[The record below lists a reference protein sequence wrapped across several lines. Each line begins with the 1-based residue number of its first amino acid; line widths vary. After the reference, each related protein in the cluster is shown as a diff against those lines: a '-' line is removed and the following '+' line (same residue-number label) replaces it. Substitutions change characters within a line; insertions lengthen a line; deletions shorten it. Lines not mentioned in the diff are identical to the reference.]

1 MYLTSKLGYNLIS
14 VANPET
20 FVENTPTQTII
31 RQILGAI
38 SQFEKS
44 QIVEKLKGARER
56 KSNLN
61 KSRGY
66 VSRNGKGKVEG
77 RKFLTE
83 KHPELFE
90 LVVSYRKQIDRKTKK
105 PLSYMSIS
113 KLLNDNHNISIS
125 YNTVNRILDDVVRIK
140 REERNRKRR
149 KLVA

>member
-1 MYLTSKLGYNLIS
+1 M
-14 VANPET
+14 
-20 FVENTPTQTII
+20 PTQTII

-44 QIVEKLKGARER
+44 QIVEKLRGARER
-56 KSNLN
+56 KSKLN

-105 PLSYMSIS
+105 PLSYMNIS
-113 KLLNDNHNISIS
+113 KLLKDNHNISIS